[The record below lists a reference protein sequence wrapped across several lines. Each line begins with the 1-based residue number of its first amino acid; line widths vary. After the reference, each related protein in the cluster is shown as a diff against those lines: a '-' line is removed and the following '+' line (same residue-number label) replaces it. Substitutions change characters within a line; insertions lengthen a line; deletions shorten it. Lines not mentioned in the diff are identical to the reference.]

1 MVLVVAYRAA
11 VIGRNQVTII
21 DLAMALFI
29 GHWNRDTLMLS
40 LVFLGGLSAYV
51 AYRYFHDRL
60 RSEVAR
66 SWPFAE
72 ATIQS
77 AAVGVSVNGAKPEET
92 ERSIFSIGVNTH
104 LQGDGLL
111 EPRSDFGPVITWVVR
126 VEYSFSVGGQRY
138 GGYSDRGVSSERAG
152 AEYARGLPGKKF
164 PVRYKP
170 GNPDKSAVL
179 DDEWV
184 AAIPSKSEGA
194 HDPFWE

>member
-1 MVLVVAYRAA
+1 
-11 VIGRNQVTII
+11 
-21 DLAMALFI
+21 MALFI
-29 GHWNRDTLMLS
+29 GHWNRDTLILS
-40 LVFLGGLSAYV
+40 IVFIVGLGTYV

-66 SWPFAE
+66 SWPLAE

-77 AAVGVSVNGAKPEET
+77 TAVGVSVNGAKPKET
-92 ERSIFSIGVNTH
+92 ESSIFSIGVNTH

-111 EPRSDFGPVITWVVR
+111 EPRAVGVRPIITWVVR
-126 VEYSFSVGGQRY
+126 VGYSFSVDGVRY

-170 GNPDKSAVL
+170 GNPDKSVVL
-179 DDEWV
+179 DDEWIS
-184 AAIPSKSEGA
+184 AIPSESEGA
-194 HDPFWE
+194 RDPYWE